1 MVAAQLAEM
10 GYERTPGALTVYWY
24 TKLKH
29 SYPLQPECENSD
41 LEIADD
47 VPVISTKRTTVVRT
61 RNGQG
66 RFVRPTSTTDPVKL
80 EKGQDDPAQT
90 ESARSQ
96 SLRHLPDSELL
107 YVRLGVDCSTRR
119 HGDSPKN
126 QLRSHAGRHF
136 VVDNAWTG
144 ASNDIIDAAWS
155 PDGSQYII
163 GSAAMEHPYNRPNNL
178 LLGDLNRNQL
188 REIPGHREQNSR
200 GNASLLDPYT
210 YHTVCNVAWNANSI
224 YTAGYDGMVKVWD
237 ADNPVT
243 YKFKMP
249 HNRRI
254 ETMAVSNTSSSLIA
268 TATDSGPDSLRLYS
282 KLEEGGKRF
291 KLPLPEK
298 SNNAPFSHTP
308 MCMKFSGMPNFCD
321 HLLAGFGSSATFDD
335 GSPSPRGFLGLWR
348 IGEGRADRIRLNPCT
363 QQVFDVAWSEQSSL
377 FLSGNTIGRRVA
389 GVGSTLVRIYDCGR
403 SDAIREATCPAIDM
417 NDVSIC
423 PFDEKI
429 FSAACT
435 DGNTYMWDM
444 RNLAAPLH
452 ILEHGPNVSG
462 HDSEITDTGVRV
474 VQWGNDRS
482 EFFTGGSDGVLK
494 LWDIRKGSSD
504 VLVEDVISCGIEL
517 MCGKL
522 SPDKTKFLVGD
533 ASGSLQILSRSP
545 CRGQE
550 PPEKIEFSYLNTKA
564 SARQYGAED
573 QGHEGRK
580 AAAELVATGQI
591 VIDPVYGPGQGPKYS
606 GPYAAYARPPNSDP
620 ESLGKVSL
628 LHEYASKQRFNVS
641 TSKATPVKRKRKDSG
656 SSRPSKKTV
665 FKIRKPASKIDK
677 IDQEAAIPPHKRHEA
692 MKVGQRDSVSRYANA
707 VRLLPHSID
716 AAYELGVPLEETEAL
731 IITTKSGSI
740 LGWNQETLMNHLSV
754 FRKFG
759 EDTYNNTEDIDVL
772 ASTLTPEQKRRI
784 SLLLDLDTEDDDQ
797 DATRFDTP
805 AETAW
810 APEGALN
817 ENSSDLE
824 DDGYVPPHW
833 MVDANLKQPTTG

>member
-1 MVAAQLAEM
+1 MSQYDSGLAQTFQTERDPEKPGTTKALDEIHYPSARRTNVDRAELCSDAAPLGPPLQLDTEDQFRSRSSFVDNAKEAAEPYQEALPDSAEHPSDESTLNLSRSSSELSDRSSPATCRLGSTWSSSRVSGADTPDTSRASATKDHEETSEQARSTEVSAPRRSSPLPKDIGKQPRSEESTVEVVASQGPSIARKGKGYTQFEKEFIGKTVQRLCGSGVRSSKAITMVAAQLAEM

-249 HNRRI
+249 QNRRI

-291 KLPLPEK
+291 KQRSQL
-298 SNNAPFSHTP
+298 
-308 MCMKFSGMPNFCD
+308 
-321 HLLAGFGSSATFDD
+321 
-335 GSPSPRGFLGLWR
+335 
-348 IGEGRADRIRLNPCT
+348 
-363 QQVFDVAWSEQSSL
+363 SSL
-377 FLSGNTIGRRVA
+377 LF
-389 GVGSTLVRIYDCGR
+389 
-403 SDAIREATCPAIDM
+403 EA
-417 NDVSIC
+417 
-423 PFDEKI
+423 
-429 FSAACT
+429 
-435 DGNTYMWDM
+435 
-444 RNLAAPLH
+444 
-452 ILEHGPNVSG
+452 
-462 HDSEITDTGVRV
+462 
-474 VQWGNDRS
+474 
-482 EFFTGGSDGVLK
+482 
-494 LWDIRKGSSD
+494 
-504 VLVEDVISCGIEL
+504 
-517 MCGKL
+517 
-522 SPDKTKFLVGD
+522 
-533 ASGSLQILSRSP
+533 
-545 CRGQE
+545 
-550 PPEKIEFSYLNTKA
+550 
-564 SARQYGAED
+564 
-573 QGHEGRK
+573 
-580 AAAELVATGQI
+580 
-591 VIDPVYGPGQGPKYS
+591 
-606 GPYAAYARPPNSDP
+606 
-620 ESLGKVSL
+620 
-628 LHEYASKQRFNVS
+628 
-641 TSKATPVKRKRKDSG
+641 
-656 SSRPSKKTV
+656 
-665 FKIRKPASKIDK
+665 
-677 IDQEAAIPPHKRHEA
+677 
-692 MKVGQRDSVSRYANA
+692 
-707 VRLLPHSID
+707 
-716 AAYELGVPLEETEAL
+716 
-731 IITTKSGSI
+731 
-740 LGWNQETLMNHLSV
+740 
-754 FRKFG
+754 
-759 EDTYNNTEDIDVL
+759 
-772 ASTLTPEQKRRI
+772 
-784 SLLLDLDTEDDDQ
+784 
-797 DATRFDTP
+797 
-805 AETAW
+805 
-810 APEGALN
+810 
-817 ENSSDLE
+817 
-824 DDGYVPPHW
+824 
-833 MVDANLKQPTTG
+833 